1 MEDKFMT
8 MFDKLK
14 TLNVSLFLREKEIIE
29 TQNVI
34 SFLLGNNTV
43 QLDPNKTLKTL
54 KEYKK
59 ILKKLQKL
67 QARENQ
73 IYATIRSEF
82 LGLISKCDIDVLQSY
97 AKELTKKEH
106 KYKDDVESYE
116 VSGANP
122 VEAQRL
128 RVVAKTYYDS
138 IEAIYQY
145 IDLKLQSS
153 EYNKELKKTI
163 K

>member
-14 TLNVSLFLREKEIIE
+14 TLNVSLFLREKDIIE

-82 LGLISKCDIDVLQSY
+82 LGLISKCD
-97 AKELTKKEH
+97 
-106 KYKDDVESYE
+106 
-116 VSGANP
+116 NP